1 VTELVWETP
10 LQIIRYP
17 DPRLR
22 APNARIGVFDER
34 LARLSRELFEV
45 MYNGC
50 AAPSASDT
58 AFLNVLSSGQTLASS
73 VRGVLHLA
81 TLNNGYAS
89 GQTRG
94 NRSSERSCRCLHFD
108 HLFVGLNARLYY
120 LCCGLVLETLGTLWT
135 VTVKQAARDALRDR
149 AGTTSWAWQR
159 RRSA

>member
-1 VTELVWETP
+1 MCSAPLERRAPVLPLHCAVRGNGATSTSSPVPGHSAPALKHVRAPAVTDLAWESP

-58 AFLNVLSSGQTLASS
+58 AFLNVLSSLERTRCQTLCSIDWW
-73 VRGVLHLA
+73 V
-81 TLNNGYAS
+81 
-89 GQTRG
+89 
-94 NRSSERSCRCLHFD
+94 
-108 HLFVGLNARLYY
+108 
-120 LCCGLVLETLGTLWT
+120 
-135 VTVKQAARDALRDR
+135 
-149 AGTTSWAWQR
+149 
-159 RRSA
+159 